1 MSFVCNLLRH
11 ILQNKRSSGRKRNRT
26 QAGLIVQSKDHANAI
41 SGRYEVEQIEAIL
54 LLKLLTSEGS
64 NLSKE
69 NSLTFSVFI
78 IGCRIVRKPF
88 ADFVGAFIYF
98 HFTERLGSGDGER
111 EAAMTRQ
118 MPYEP
123 LPASVL
129 FALVR
134 VVVVIMMAVVVVN
147 LRL

>member
-1 MSFVCNLLRH
+1 
-11 ILQNKRSSGRKRNRT
+11 
-26 QAGLIVQSKDHANAI
+26 VQSKDHANAI

-69 NSLTFSVFI
+69 QSLPFSVFI

>member
-1 MSFVCNLLRH
+1 M
-11 ILQNKRSSGRKRNRT
+11 
-26 QAGLIVQSKDHANAI
+26 VQSKDHANAI

-69 NSLTFSVFI
+69 KSLPFSVFI

-98 HFTERLGSGDGER
+98 HFTERLRS
-111 EAAMTRQ
+111 
-118 MPYEP
+118 PH
-123 LPASVL
+123 S
-129 FALVR
+129 
-134 VVVVIMMAVVVVN
+134 
-147 LRL
+147 

>member
-1 MSFVCNLLRH
+1 MSFVCNLLCQ

-41 SGRYEVEQIEAIL
+41 SGRYEAEQIEAIL

-69 NSLTFSVFI
+69 KSLPFSVSI

-98 HFTERLGSGDGER
+98 HFTERIVYDSSLILGFTTGRILLVSGG
-111 EAAMTRQ
+111 Q
-118 MPYEP
+118 
-123 LPASVL
+123 L
-129 FALVR
+129 
-134 VVVVIMMAVVVVN
+134 
-147 LRL
+147 